1 MTAPPRDKN
10 DDVRR
15 SGMGPR
21 AIAEISARLTR
32 RAFGRHGFAE
42 ASLIADWP
50 LITGSLI
57 GSWTMP
63 VRIVFPR
70 GERSGGVLHIK
81 AASGSVALVIQHQ
94 ERLIKERVN
103 SYFGYGAVARIALI
117 QGPIPKRAVASR
129 PAPPPLSEDRAKHLG
144 GLLAPVPDADL
155 QAALDRLGR
164 RLAADW

>member
-1 MTAPPRDKN
+1 MTAPPRDK
-10 DDVRR
+10 DDNTRR
-15 SGMGPR
+15 FGTGPR

-63 VRIVFPR
+63 MRIVFPR
-70 GERSGGVLHIK
+70 GERSGGTLHIK
-81 AASGSVALVIQHQ
+81 AASGSVALVLQHQ
-94 ERLIKERVN
+94 ERLLKERVN
-103 SYFGYGAVARIALI
+103 SYFGYGAVARIVLI
-117 QGPIPKRAVASR
+117 QGPLPKRAVRPR
-129 PAPPPLSEDRAKHLG
+129 PAPPPLSDDRARHLD